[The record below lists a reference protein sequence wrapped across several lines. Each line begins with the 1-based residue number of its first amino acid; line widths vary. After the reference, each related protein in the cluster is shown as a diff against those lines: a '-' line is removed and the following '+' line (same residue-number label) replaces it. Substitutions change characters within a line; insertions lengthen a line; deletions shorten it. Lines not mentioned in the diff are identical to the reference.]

1 MAMNIT
7 RLLFMLILLSSCS
20 PVARTVLGIKAERT
34 ESESYQKEYLASL
47 GIDTNYMA
55 VIEPSRFTDLG
66 KDPYQL
72 DTFTNQS
79 FTPIQFRVYDKE
91 GNFHTGWEQCFG
103 SARKMKIYENFPQK
117 AKDYLPLNRAV
128 HLASDLELINPLNF
142 DKSEVNKVLKEK
154 YDYVV
159 IAVWAGYLGTLSKS
173 MMKDLD
179 LAIKNSDKKILFVK
193 ANLGKPAS

>member
-1 MAMNIT
+1 MNFT
-7 RLLFMLILLSSCS
+7 RLLFMLILLDSCS

-34 ESESYQKEYLASL
+34 ESESYQKEYLASI

-66 KDPYQL
+66 KDPYKL

-103 SARKMKIYENFPQK
+103 SARKMKLYENFPQK
-117 AKDYLPLNRAV
+117 AKEYLPLNRTV

-142 DKSEVNKVLKEK
+142 DKSEVSKVLKEK

-193 ANLGKPAS
+193 ANLGKPAT